1 MNNLLLNKLEEVF
14 IVLNNYNLPV
24 VKLLQEPLSKTEIE
38 KSVNKIQVKLHE
50 DILNLYQWKNG
61 VDDSWEF
68 FLSSSWIFPG
78 AGFYS
83 LKRTIEVYHE
93 FAGSDEFW
101 TNSKFMVFESGA
113 GDMLIMEC
121 DVNSNYYGM
130 IYQYNLGATNYE
142 VMITK
147 YDSLTSLL
155 DTIIKCYNEKI
166 YSIDP
171 LKGVNRIN
179 YDFYLRE
186 VEISK
191 EYNPKSEYWKLF

>member
-1 MNNLLLNKLEEVF
+1 M
-14 IVLNNYNLPV
+14 
-24 VKLLQEPLSKTEIE
+24 
-38 KSVNKIQVKLHE
+38 
-50 DILNLYQWKNG
+50 
-61 VDDSWEF
+61 
-68 FLSSSWIFPG
+68 FPG
-78 AGFYS
+78 AGFFS
-83 LKRTIEVYHE
+83 LKRAIEVYQE

-101 TNSKFMVFESGA
+101 TNSKFMIFESGG

-121 DVNSNYYGM
+121 DVNSICYGM
-130 IYQYNLGATNYE
+130 IYEYNLGATDFE
-142 VMITK
+142 VMITI

-155 DTIIKCYNEKI
+155 DTIIKCYNEKL

-191 EYNPKSEYWKLF
+191 EYNPKSEFWKLF